1 MSGRLTAAAGRWSYL
16 GLRPRPCTI
25 GSMSPRARL
34 LLALCMGLLLGLSL
48 SVASR
53 VAAERSPGSGV
64 AAAPAAAAALPWKD
78 ARLLAEVM
86 QRVRDNYVDPVEYH
100 QLMQNAI
107 RGMVEALDD
116 HSTFLTPDEFDDMKV
131 STSGTYAGIGV
142 EVVAGKGG
150 VSVVRR
156 MAGSPAERAGILNGD
171 IIVRIDGIAV
181 DPADLDSAI
190 ARMRGPE
197 GSAIRLAVRR
207 DGTSSLLEFQVE
219 RAHVQLHSVAAELLT
234 PDIGYLRISSFTDTT
249 ATELEQAVATLE
261 HARARK
267 LDGFVIDL
275 RNDPGGVLDA
285 AVQVADDFLD
295 HGTIVSAQGRTADAQ
310 FRIEAKP
317 GDITNGARLVV
328 LVNGGSASASEILAA
343 ALHDNHRATLIGRRT
358 YGKGSV
364 QTIMPLADGQALKIT
379 TSRYFTPAGISIN
392 GVGIVP
398 DTVLVGPEQPPA
410 DMDTAN
416 NATLAQRDPQVSV
429 ALQALSTHTGLVAGR
444 VSAAAAR

>member
-1 MSGRLTAAAGRWSYL
+1 
-16 GLRPRPCTI
+16 
-25 GSMSPRARL
+25 MSPRPRL
-34 LLALCMGLLLGLSL
+34 ILALFIGLVLGLSL
-48 SVASR
+48 SVASQ
-53 VAAERSPGSGV
+53 VAAERDPAYTSS
-64 AAAPAAAAALPWKD
+64 AAPSGAGAALPWKD

-86 QRVRDNYVDPVEYH
+86 QRVRDNYVDPVEDH

-116 HSTFLTPDEFDDMKV
+116 HSTFLTPEEFDDMKV

-142 EVVAGKGG
+142 EVVPGKGG

-156 MAGSPAERAGILNGD
+156 MAGSPAERAGIQTGD
-171 IIVRIDGIAV
+171 IIVKIDGIAV
-181 DPADLDSAI
+181 DPSDLDSAI

-197 GSAIRLAVRR
+197 GSSIRLAVRR
-207 DGTSSLLEFQVE
+207 DGSSSPLEFQVE

-234 PDIGYLRISSFTDTT
+234 ADYGYLRITSFTDTT

-261 HARARK
+261 HSRARK
-267 LDGFVIDL
+267 LDGFIIDL

-285 AVQVADDFLD
+285 AAQVADDFLD
-295 HGTIVSAQGRTADAQ
+295 HGTIVSAEGRTSDAQ
-310 FRIEAKP
+310 FRIEATP
-317 GDITNGARLVV
+317 GDITNGAQLVV

-398 DTVLVGPEQPPA
+398 DTVLDGAEEPPA
-410 DMDTAN
+410 DMDTAD
-416 NATLAQRDPQVSV
+416 NAAGHARAPTLAARDPQVSL
-429 ALQALSTHTGLVAGR
+429 ALQALSSHTGVVAGR
-444 VSAAAAR
+444 VSAAAARR

>member
-1 MSGRLTAAAGRWSYL
+1 ML
-16 GLRPRPCTI
+16 
-25 GSMSPRARL
+25 PRARL
-34 LLALCMGLLLGLSL
+34 VLSLLVGLLLGLSL

-53 VAAERSPGSGV
+53 VAAERSPADAA
-64 AAAPAAAAALPWKD
+64 AAAPSAAGAALPWKD

-86 QRVRDNYVDPVEYH
+86 QRVRDNYVDPIDDH
-100 QLMQNAI
+100 QLLQNAI

-116 HSTFLTPDEFDDMKV
+116 HSTFMTPDEFDDMKV

-156 MAGSPAERAGILNGD
+156 MAGSPAERAGIQNGD
-171 IIVRIDGIAV
+171 IIVKIDDIAV

-190 ARMRGPE
+190 ARMRGPD
-197 GSAIRLAVRR
+197 GSPIRLAVHR
-207 DGTSSLLEFQVE
+207 DGSSSLLEFKVE
-219 RAHVQLHSVAAELLT
+219 RAHVKLHSVAAELLT
-234 PDIGYLRISSFTDTT
+234 ADIGYLRITSFTDTT
-249 ATELEQAVATLE
+249 ASELERAVARLE
-261 HARARK
+261 HSRARN
-267 LDGFVIDL
+267 LDGFIIDL

-285 AVQVADDFLD
+285 AAQVADDFLD
-295 HGTIVSAQGRTADAQ
+295 HGTIVSAEGRTADAR

-398 DTVLVGPEQPPA
+398 DTVLDGAEQPPA
-410 DMDTAN
+410 DLDTTDKP
-416 NATLAQRDPQVSV
+416 TLAQRDTQVAA
-429 ALQALSTHTGLVAGR
+429 ALQALSTPTSLVAGR
-444 VSAAAAR
+444 VSAATAR